1 MKSIAQDRLIY
12 LAERFDVFEDDSD
25 SVVMVKLQSLKD
37 EGFETHLI
45 EGGRKSKILAIVSSK
60 KIDDVKTLKKVSV
73 SQDVFTNM
81 LGADPTDNKIYLQ
94 WMLNVFTRFIKEE
107 KEESI
112 AQAIRFAVEDLPQAS
127 TYLMLYEGNKRKI
140 KFIDLCKNSFGLK
153 HITDPS
159 DINQFRNLSQLFDAV
174 DPFVEREP
182 SAVERTMEKFVQA
195 GQALIPVKDRK
206 FTLFIPK
213 TTEANVIFDNFANW
227 CTAKKGNGMFKS
239 YTEGSRKPN
248 GKNSDIYIVINNKFF
263 TGESEE
269 IYQIHFETNQLKDRK
284 NSSNVNIYD
293 NVISVSDALRDYFHD
308 ELMTMAKD
316 YTKGIDGNRYLD
328 FLIKFGF
335 AESLFEMLSE
345 DTPSIRIMKREIP
358 KLPDL
363 SRFKNVDQFIIT
375 DAELVEIH
383 PSLGNLVTLEI
394 LSLPNN
400 KIKSLPKEIGNLKNL
415 ELLNL
420 VDNKIEHFPE
430 EIKNLDKS
438 NGGSLLRLCVKET
451 DIGSENF
458 NKLKRLLP
466 QTEII
471 AVN

>member
-1 MKSIAQDRLIY
+1 MKNIAQDRLIY
-12 LAERFDVFEDDSD
+12 LAEKFDVFEDDSD
-25 SVVMVKLQSLKD
+25 SVIILKVQSLKD

-45 EGGRKSKILAIVSSK
+45 EGGRKSRILAIVSAK
-60 KIDDVKTLKKVSV
+60 EIEEGRVLKKVSV

-81 LGADPTDNKIYLQ
+81 LGADPSDNKIYLQ
-94 WMLNVFTRFIKEE
+94 WMLNIFTRFIKEE

-112 AQAIRFAVEDLPQAS
+112 TQAIRFAMEDLPQAN
-127 TYLMLYEGNKRKI
+127 TYLMLYEGNKRKK

-153 HITDPS
+153 HIVDPS
-159 DINQFRNLSQLFDAV
+159 DINQFKNLSQLFDAV

-182 SAVERTMEKFVQA
+182 SAVERTMNKYVEA

-213 TTEANVIFDNFANW
+213 TTEANVIFESFANW

-239 YTEGSRKPN
+239 YTENNKKPN
-248 GKNSDIYIVINNKFF
+248 GKNSDIYIIINNKFF

-284 NSSNVNIYD
+284 NSSNVNIYN
-293 NVISVSDALRDYFHD
+293 NVISVSDALRDFFHD
-308 ELMTMAKD
+308 ELMGMAKE
-316 YTKGIDGNRYLD
+316 YNKGIDSNKYLD
-328 FLIKFGF
+328 YLIKFGF
-335 AESLFEMLSE
+335 AESLFEMISE
-345 DTPSIRIMKREIP
+345 DSPSIRIMKREVP
-358 KLPDL
+358 RLPDL

-375 DAELVEIH
+375 DADLVDLH
-383 PSLGNLVTLEI
+383 PSLGDLVGLEI

-400 KIKSLPKEIGNLKNL
+400 KIKSLPKEIGKLKNL

-420 VDNKIEHFPE
+420 VDNKIEYFPE
-430 EIKNLDKS
+430 EIKYLDKS
-438 NGGSLLRLCVKET
+438 NGGSLLRLCIKET

-466 QTEII
+466 QTQIL

>member
-25 SVVMVKLQSLKD
+25 SVIMVKLQLLRD
-37 EGFETHLI
+37 DGFETHLI
-45 EGGRKSKILAIVSSK
+45 EGGRNSKILAIVSSK

-127 TYLMLYEGNKRKI
+127 TYLMLYEGNKRKN

-153 HITDPS
+153 HINDPS
-159 DINQFRNLSQLFDAV
+159 DINQFKNLSQLFDAV

-239 YTEGSRKPN
+239 YTEGHRKPN
-248 GKNSDIYIVINNKFF
+248 GKNSDIYIIINNKFF

-269 IYQIHFETNQLKDRK
+269 VYQIHFETNQLKDRK

-293 NVISVSDALRDYFHD
+293 SVISVSDALRDYFHD

-316 YTKGIDGNRYLD
+316 YTKGIDGNKYLD

-358 KLPDL
+358 RLPDL

-420 VDNKIEHFPE
+420 VDNKIEYFPE

>member
-45 EGGRKSKILAIVSSK
+45 EGGRKSKILAIVSTK
-60 KIDDVKTLKKVSV
+60 ETDDVKTLKKVSV

-127 TYLMLYEGNKRKI
+127 TYLMLYEGNKRKK

-159 DINQFRNLSQLFDAV
+159 DINQFMNLSQLFDAV

-239 YTEGSRKPN
+239 YTEGNRKPN
-248 GKNSDIYIVINNKFF
+248 GKNSDIYIIINNKFF

-269 IYQIHFETNQLKDRK
+269 VYQIHFETNQLKDRK

-293 NVISVSDALRDYFHD
+293 SVISVSDALRDYFHD

-316 YTKGIDGNRYLD
+316 YTKGIDGNKYLD

-358 KLPDL
+358 RLPDL

-420 VDNKIEHFPE
+420 VDNKIEYFPE

>member
-1 MKSIAQDRLIY
+1 MKNIAQDRLIY
-12 LAERFDVFEDDSD
+12 LAEKFDVFEDDSD
-25 SVVMVKLQSLKD
+25 TLIMIKLQSLKD
-37 EGFETHLI
+37 DGFENHLI
-45 EGGRKSKILAIVSSK
+45 EGGSNSKVLAIVSSK
-60 KIDDVKTLKKVSV
+60 EFDQERRIKKVSI
-73 SQDVFTNM
+73 SHDVFTNM
-81 LGADPTDNKIYLQ
+81 LMADPTDNKIYLQ
-94 WMLNVFTRFIKEE
+94 WMLNVFTRFVKQE

-112 AQAIRFAVEDLPQAS
+112 VQAIRFAVEDLPQAS
-127 TYLMLYEGNKRKI
+127 AYLMLYEGNKRKR

-159 DINQFRNLSQLFDAV
+159 DINQFKNLSQLFDAV

-182 SAVERTMEKFVQA
+182 SAVERTMDKFVQA

-213 TTEANVIFDNFANW
+213 TTEANVIFESFANW

-239 YTEGSRKPN
+239 YTENNKKPN
-248 GKNSDIYIVINNKFF
+248 GKKSDIYIIINNKFF

-293 NVISVSDALRDYFHD
+293 NVISVSDALRDYFYN
-308 ELMTMAKD
+308 ELMSMAKD
-316 YTKGIDGNRYLD
+316 YTKGIDSNKYLD
-328 FLIKFGF
+328 YLIKFGF
-335 AESLFEMLSE
+335 AESLFEMISE

-375 DAELVEIH
+375 DAELVDLH
-383 PSLGNLVTLEI
+383 PSLGNLVSLEI

-420 VDNKIEHFPE
+420 VDNKIKYFPE
-430 EIKNLDKS
+430 EIKYLDKS

-458 NKLKRLLP
+458 NMLKRLLP
-466 QTEII
+466 QTQIL
-471 AVN
+471 AVS

>member
-37 EGFETHLI
+37 DGFETHLI

-60 KIDDVKTLKKVSV
+60 ETEDVKKLKKVSI

-81 LGADPTDNKIYLQ
+81 IGADPTDNKIYLQ

-107 KEESI
+107 KEDSI
-112 AQAIRFAVEDLPQAS
+112 AQAIRFAVEDLPQANA
-127 TYLMLYEGNKRKI
+127 YLMLYEGNKRKR
-140 KFIDLCKNSFGLK
+140 KFIDLSKNSFGLK

-159 DINQFRNLSQLFDAV
+159 DINQFKNLSQLFDAV

-213 TTEANVIFDNFANW
+213 STEANVIFDNFANW

-248 GKNSDIYIVINNKFF
+248 GKNSDIYIIINNKFF

-269 IYQIHFETNQLKDRK
+269 IYQIHFETNQIKDRK

-293 NVISVSDALRDYFHD
+293 KVISVSDALRDYFHD
-308 ELMTMAKD
+308 ELMIMAKD
-316 YTKGIDGNRYLD
+316 YTKGIDSNKYLD
-328 FLIKFGF
+328 YLIKFGF
-335 AESLFEMLSE
+335 AESLFEMISE

-363 SRFKNVDQFIIT
+363 SRFKKVDQFIIT
-375 DAELVEIH
+375 DAELVEVH
-383 PSLGNLVTLEI
+383 PSLGSLVTLEI

-400 KIKSLPKEIGNLKNL
+400 KIKTLPKEIGNLKNL

-420 VDNKIEHFPE
+420 VDNKIEYFPE
-430 EIKNLDKS
+430 EIKYLDKS

-466 QTEII
+466 QAQII
-471 AVN
+471 AVS